1 MWYNV
6 NMNSTGQSAGAQDGS
21 DTRMPAISD
30 WVAGALLG
38 CETLRIPGRR
48 RQRQTPL
55 LQEYQLYLC
64 SHGATIEQVAQITG
78 TSINRV
84 ARATH
89 LYPNAGQPA
98 RMEDYNPHTYPEQ
111 SGGEYITAYCFG
123 DAIYIAGTIKLPPLQ
138 VLWQELEQEEQAV
151 ARDAVRLLDCAEGM
165 IELGRDAERIMLTD
179 HAITIQAEGQTL
191 SRAARAELVQLRAD
205 IQHLKDDTNA
215 EQIIK
220 QLPRRLADIGCTPR
234 KVRGKAAQRGAQ

>member
-1 MWYNV
+1 MDGQNANRIYYIPKKLQAIWHITLDTLRAMWYNV
-6 NMNSTGQSAGAQDGS
+6 NMNSTGQGAGAQDGS

-111 SGGEYITAYCFG
+111 SGGEYITAYCFWRCNLHCRHNQTAAATG
-123 DAIYIAGTIKLPPLQ
+123 VMAGT
-138 VLWQELEQEEQAV
+138 
-151 ARDAVRLLDCAEGM
+151 RT
-165 IELGRDAERIMLTD
+165 GRASSGTR
-179 HAITIQAEGQTL
+179 
-191 SRAARAELVQLRAD
+191 
-205 IQHLKDDTNA
+205 
-215 EQIIK
+215 
-220 QLPRRLADIGCTPR
+220 
-234 KVRGKAAQRGAQ
+234 RGAPTRLCRGYD